1 MRHLLRNML
10 RHLLFCLAIVV
21 FAAACKNNSGKAAD
35 LKSVLADSARY
46 TTIQWLDS
54 TRDFGK
60 IPEGQQ
66 LEVAFRFR
74 NTGNMPLII
83 VRVQPSCGCTVAEQP
98 TEPIAP
104 GGEGQIKAIF
114 NSKGHAGVNHKTLFV
129 TANTRPGRNHSLTFL
144 VEVEKTAS

>member
-1 MRHLLRNML
+1 MRHFLRDFAGLLVCCAL
-10 RHLLFCLAIVV
+10 SVLFANCNSTATKT
-21 FAAACKNNSGKAAD
+21 AALQSA
-35 LKSVLADSARY
+35 LADSSRY

-54 TRDFGK
+54 VKDFGK
-60 IPEGQQ
+60 IPEGQK

-74 NTGNMPLII
+74 NTGTMPLVI
-83 VRVQPSCGCTVAEQP
+83 VRVQPSCGCTVADQP

-114 NSKGHAGVNHKTLFV
+114 NSKGHAGINHKTLFV
-129 TANTRPGRNHSLTFL
+129 TANTRGGKNHSLTFL

>member
-1 MRHLLRNML
+1 MRLLVRNMP
-10 RHLLFCLAIVV
+10 RYLLFWLAIAA
-21 FAAACKNNSGKAAD
+21 FAAACKNDSGKATA
-35 LKSVLADSARY
+35 LQSALADSARF

-54 TRDFGK
+54 VRNFGT
-60 IPEGQQ
+60 IPEGQK

-74 NTGNMPLII
+74 NTGTMPLVI
-83 VRVQPSCGCTVAEQP
+83 VKVQPSCGCTVADQP

-129 TANTRPGRNHSLTFL
+129 TANTRGTRSHSLTFL
-144 VEVEKTAS
+144 VIVERTAS